1 MFDEVNLTSKA
12 GPVKIKKLGLD
23 IQILV
28 FFDIFLLD
36 PLQWRLNLVLEDLVG
51 LTWLLV
57 WYRLCI

>member
-1 MFDEVNLTSKA
+1 MLDEVNPTSKA